1 MNFFEE
7 GAGGTLKVISAVI
20 GCVWNITKEY
30 EKKHGLAIFDMGG
43 GGTVLILT
51 TYVVCGG
58 GGRCS
63 YYMQWPIK
71 LNLTQLS
78 V

>member
-43 GGTVLILT
+43 GVLCWYLQFMLC
-51 TYVVCGG
+51 VGEGG
-58 GGRCS
+58 GVAITWNG
-63 YYMQWPIK
+63 P
-71 LNLTQLS
+71 
-78 V
+78 

>member
-1 MNFFEE
+1 MCGILLRGMKKTWPIFEV
-7 GAGGTLKVISAVI
+7 GG
-20 GCVWNITKEY
+20 G
-30 EKKHGLAIFDMGG
+30 GG

-51 TYVVCGG
+51 TYVVRGGG

-63 YYMQWPIK
+63 YYMEWPIK
-71 LNLTQLS
+71 SNLTQLS

>member
-43 GGTVLILT
+43 GGVL
-51 TYVVCGG
+51 C
-58 GGRCS
+58 
-63 YYMQWPIK
+63 
-71 LNLTQLS
+71 
-78 V
+78 